1 MRGVEVAKKTIVK
14 VWRFIFGD
22 NRKPKPYEMY
32 NRMNKINAPSY
43 RKTINNVMCVENRP
57 VRLFERMSYCN
68 HYQELQE
75 NHLNEF
81 KNRLMAQ

>member
-43 RKTINNVMCVENRP
+43 RKMINNVMCVENRP
-57 VRLFERMSYCN
+57 V
-68 HYQELQE
+68 
-75 NHLNEF
+75 
-81 KNRLMAQ
+81 